1 LATRNLT
8 GEYVVNLAFLVEIV
22 ISNKPR
28 ARDPEG
34 ETIIRDLMHK
44 SGFESVKEV
53 RTGKLLSIKV
63 EATNE
68 ADARDKVVAMCNDL
82 RIYNPVAH
90 SLNVRTRPG
99 N

>member
-1 LATRNLT
+1 M
-8 GEYVVNLAFLVEIV
+8 VNSTFFVEIV

-63 EATNE
+63 DAMNE
-68 ADARDKVVAMCNDL
+68 VDAKDKVITMCNDL

-90 SLNVRTRPG
+90 SLNVRIRPG